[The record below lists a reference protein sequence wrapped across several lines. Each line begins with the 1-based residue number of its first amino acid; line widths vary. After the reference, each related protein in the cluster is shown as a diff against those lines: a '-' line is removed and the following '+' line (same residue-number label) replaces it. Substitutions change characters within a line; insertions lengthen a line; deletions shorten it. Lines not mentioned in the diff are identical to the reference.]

1 MKNKDRIKYTSD
13 HRKAFRKI
21 EKQLLGYNTFRS
33 LFHDLDKMFLYMFF
47 DYKKG
52 NNLYMVNNIEENYP
66 NLTWAQFAI
75 CNDDA
80 TGAFEVNPQ
89 T

>member
-1 MKNKDRIKYTSD
+1 
-13 HRKAFRKI
+13 
-21 EKQLLGYNTFRS
+21 
-33 LFHDLDKMFLYMFF
+33 MFF

-80 TGAFEVNPQ
+80 VTDFMSCR
-89 T
+89 

>member
-33 LFHDLDKMFLYMFF
+33 LFHDLDKMFLYMFLIIRKYAIGT
-47 DYKKG
+47 DSICLIIMLKQKHILILYNG
-52 NNLYMVNNIEENYP
+52 N
-66 NLTWAQFAI
+66 
-75 CNDDA
+75 
-80 TGAFEVNPQ
+80 
-89 T
+89 

>member
-1 MKNKDRIKYTSD
+1 
-13 HRKAFRKI
+13 
-21 EKQLLGYNTFRS
+21 
-33 LFHDLDKMFLYMFF
+33 MFF

-89 T
+89 TWVLGIKNPRILARIEQIFTE

>member
-1 MKNKDRIKYTSD
+1 MKYYYRW
-13 HRKAFRKI
+13 A
-21 EKQLLGYNTFRS
+21 G
-33 LFHDLDKMFLYMFF
+33 LFLTCPFVEYQIYFMFF

>member
-1 MKNKDRIKYTSD
+1 
-13 HRKAFRKI
+13 
-21 EKQLLGYNTFRS
+21 
-33 LFHDLDKMFLYMFF
+33 MFF

-75 CNDDA
+75 CNDDE

>member
-1 MKNKDRIKYTSD
+1 
-13 HRKAFRKI
+13 
-21 EKQLLGYNTFRS
+21 
-33 LFHDLDKMFLYMFF
+33 MFF

-75 CNDDA
+75 CNDNA
-80 TGAFEVNPQ
+80 TGAFEDMARRLFCIGIFSCITAINLI
-89 T
+89 

>member
-1 MKNKDRIKYTSD
+1 MGRSVFDLSFCRIQIY
-13 HRKAFRKI
+13 F
-21 EKQLLGYNTFRS
+21 
-33 LFHDLDKMFLYMFF
+33 MFF